1 MPSGDVGL
9 IPACAGK
16 TGSTPTP
23 SPTAAHPRVCRESLA
38 DELTELKPGGS
49 SPRVRGKLKRARG
62 FARCV
67 WLIPA
72 CAGKTSSAS
81 PRPGVPAAHPRV
93 CGENVGSLHGPLI
106 RRGSSPRVRGKRVV
120 SVFAVGDAR
129 LIPACAGK
137 TPHPPIGAR
146 ARRAHPR
153 VCGENGAR
161 GGVVVLVAGSSPRVR
176 GKPQVRQD
184 RVRTRGLIPACA
196 GKTPTRAAP
205 TLRSPAHPRVCGENT
220 VDVHAEASVRGSSPR
235 VRGKPGGRRAH
246 RPRGRL
252 IPACAGKTCPRRS
265 PAHGDPAHPR
275 VCGENLP
282 RPGQDQHPRGSS
294 PRVRG
299 KPLPVAQGPPRGGLI
314 PACAGKTRGAGLQV
328 QDGPAHP
335 RVCGENAGGDH
346 VEALPAGSS
355 PRVRG
360 KPSQRPRASAPG
372 RLIPACAGKTR
383 RRCMARRP
391 LAAHPRVCGENPR
404 RGPAAPTTPGSSPR
418 VRGKLGAEWPG
429 FAISRLIPACA
440 GKTRTAPSGRASPTA
455 HPRVCGENEAMG
467 RPSLSRPGSSP
478 RVRGKLG
485 AEWPGFAIS
494 RLIPACA
501 GKTSGHVAERAVEV
515 GSSPRVRGKRPLG
528 LLGLRDRGLIPAC
541 AGKTTAGTPRSA
553 RPRAHPRVCGENI
566 VSYVAVIVLCGSSPR
581 VRGKRFRGVPCETAT
596 GLIPACAGKIQ
607 PLRG

>member
-1 MPSGDVGL
+1 MLAMPSGDVGL

-23 SPTAAHPRVCRESLA
+23 SPTAAHPRVCGENLA

-360 KPSQRPRASAPG
+360 KHDDLAAGLDPSG
-372 RLIPACAGKTR
+372 LIPACAGKTEPTTTRFSSGSAHPRVCGENQAALHGAQAVGGSSPRVRGKPSSRARSAHDSGLIPACAGKTWR
-383 RRCMARRP
+383 RMAGICN
-391 LAAHPRVCGENPR
+391 LAAHPRVCGENAN
-404 RGPAAPTTPGSSPR
+404 GTQWQGIAD
-418 VRGKLGAEWPG
+418 
-429 FAISRLIPACA
+429 
-440 GKTRTAPSGRASPTA
+440 
-455 HPRVCGENEAMG
+455 
-467 RPSLSRPGSSP
+467 
-478 RVRGKLG
+478 
-485 AEWPGFAIS
+485 
-494 RLIPACA
+494 
-501 GKTSGHVAERAVEV
+501 
-515 GSSPRVRGKRPLG
+515 GSSPRVRGKRGDGPAVLVEA
-528 LLGLRDRGLIPAC
+528 GLIPAC
-541 AGKTTAGTPRSA
+541 AGKTWRRMAGICNLA
-553 RPRAHPRVCGENI
+553 AHTRVCGEN
-566 VSYVAVIVLCGSSPR
+566 LRPR
-581 VRGKRFRGVPCETAT
+581 S
-596 GLIPACAGKIQ
+596 
-607 PLRG
+607 

>member
-1 MPSGDVGL
+1 M
-9 IPACAGK
+9 
-16 TGSTPTP
+16 
-23 SPTAAHPRVCRESLA
+23 
-38 DELTELKPGGS
+38 
-49 SPRVRGKLKRARG
+49 
-62 FARCV
+62 
-67 WLIPA
+67 
-72 CAGKTSSAS
+72 
-81 PRPGVPAAHPRV
+81 
-93 CGENVGSLHGPLI
+93 
-106 RRGSSPRVRGKRVV
+106 V

-220 VDVHAEASVRGSSPR
+220 AAVMPTPTACGSSPR
-235 VRGKPGGRRAH
+235 VRGKRFRRVEPHPG
-246 RPRGRL
+246 L
-252 IPACAGKTCPRRS
+252 
-265 PAHGDPAHPR
+265 
-275 VCGENLP
+275 
-282 RPGQDQHPRGSS
+282 
-294 PRVRG
+294 
-299 KPLPVAQGPPRGGLI
+299 GLI
-314 PACAGKTRGAGLQV
+314 PACAGKTRWTCTPKPVSA
-328 QDGPAHP
+328 AHP
-335 RVCGENAGGDH
+335 RVCGENLEDAERIVHEAGSSPRVRGKPVHGGHPHTVTRLIPACAGKTFPDPAKTSIPAAHPRVCGENPFPSRRAPH
-346 VEALPAGSS
+346 VAGSSPRVRGKHAVRDYKYKTVRLIPACAGKTPEATMLKRSQQAHPRVCGENMTISLRASIHRGSS

-418 VRGKLGAEWPG
+418 VRGKLPLDADKRH
-429 FAISRLIPACA
+429 SLRLIPACA

-478 RVRGKLG
+478 RVRGK
-485 AEWPGFAIS
+485 
-494 RLIPACA
+494 
-501 GKTSGHVAERAVEV
+501 
-515 GSSPRVRGKRPLG
+515 
-528 LLGLRDRGLIPAC
+528 
-541 AGKTTAGTPRSA
+541 
-553 RPRAHPRVCGENI
+553 
-566 VSYVAVIVLCGSSPR
+566 
-581 VRGKRFRGVPCETAT
+581 RFRGVPCETAT

>member
-1 MPSGDVGL
+1 MRAVSGRDESGSSPRVRGKPITGAMNWLSDGL

-16 TGSTPTP
+16 TGLVVRDPR
-23 SPTAAHPRVCRESLA
+23 AGQAHPRVCGENLA

-106 RRGSSPRVRGKRVV
+106 RRGSSPRVRGKPVHGGHPHTVTRLIPACAGKTFPDPAKTSIPAAHPRVCGENPFPSRRAPHV
-120 SVFAVGDAR
+120 AGSSPRVRGKHAVRDYKYKTVR

-137 TPHPPIGAR
+137 TPEATMLKR
-146 ARRAHPR
+146 SQQAHPR
-153 VCGENGAR
+153 VCGENMTIS
-161 GGVVVLVAGSSPRVR
+161 L
-176 GKPQVRQD
+176 
-184 RVRTRGLIPACA
+184 
-196 GKTPTRAAP
+196 RA
-205 TLRSPAHPRVCGENT
+205 SI
-220 VDVHAEASVRGSSPR
+220 
-235 VRGKPGGRRAH
+235 H
-246 RPRGRL
+246 R
-252 IPACAGKTCPRRS
+252 
-265 PAHGDPAHPR
+265 
-275 VCGENLP
+275 
-282 RPGQDQHPRGSS
+282 
-294 PRVRG
+294 
-299 KPLPVAQGPPRGGLI
+299 
-314 PACAGKTRGAGLQV
+314 
-328 QDGPAHP
+328 
-335 RVCGENAGGDH
+335 
-346 VEALPAGSS
+346 GSS

-418 VRGKLGAEWPG
+418 VRGKLPLDADKRH
-429 FAISRLIPACA
+429 SLRLIPACA

-541 AGKTTAGTPRSA
+541 AGKT
-553 RPRAHPRVCGENI
+553 
-566 VSYVAVIVLCGSSPR
+566 SSPTS
-581 VRGKRFRGVPCETAT
+581 P
-596 GLIPACAGKIQ
+596 
-607 PLRG
+607 